1 MRRRAEKNKGKV
13 SPALWPMYITTIAFI
28 VLPLLYIV
36 GISFLEKGDYFGVKN
51 VVTVENYQKIFD
63 PMYLSVLWESL
74 KLAIITTVL
83 TFLIGYPFAY
93 CTAKLPIKWRGM
105 VRMLLMTPF
114 WLNSLIR
121 LNGWI
126 ILMKA
131 NGVINTVLQSM
142 GLIEEPLQLLYNDGA
157 VIIGMV
163 YALAPFMILAIYN
176 SVEKLDWSLVEA
188 ARDLGAGP
196 VKAFFTVTLPLS
208 LPGIIAGC
216 VLVFVPCIGLFYVSD
231 LFGGSKTMLLGSLI
245 RNEMLQARNWP
256 FGAAL
261 SMLMLIA
268 TIGALQLYKK
278 IAKTDSLQ
286 GIM

>member
-1 MRRRAEKNKGKV
+1 
-13 SPALWPMYITTIAFI
+13 
-28 VLPLLYIV
+28 
-36 GISFLEKGDYFGVKN
+36 
-51 VVTVENYQKIFD
+51 
-63 PMYLSVLWESL
+63 
-74 KLAIITTVL
+74 
-83 TFLIGYPFAY
+83 
-93 CTAKLPIKWRGM
+93 
-105 VRMLLMTPF
+105 
-114 WLNSLIR
+114 
-121 LNGWI
+121 
-126 ILMKA
+126 
-131 NGVINTVLQSM
+131 
-142 GLIEEPLQLLYNDGA
+142 
-157 VIIGMV
+157 
-163 YALAPFMILAIYN
+163 LAIYN